1 MSVVKF
7 PGINLNDV
15 PGMLRALADQI
26 ESGDYGKAQGLCYAF
41 NTHEGDVFCNAF
53 GPITHL
59 EAIGMF
65 AMAGNMFQ
73 LMGEE

>member
-15 PGMLRALADQI
+15 PGMLRALADQM
-26 ESGDYGKAQGLCYAF
+26 ESSDYGKPVGFCYAF
-41 NTHEGDVFCNAF
+41 NTQDGDVFCNAF
-53 GPITHL
+53 GPVSQL

-65 AMAGNMFQ
+65 AMAGSMFQ
-73 LMGEE
+73 MMDYE